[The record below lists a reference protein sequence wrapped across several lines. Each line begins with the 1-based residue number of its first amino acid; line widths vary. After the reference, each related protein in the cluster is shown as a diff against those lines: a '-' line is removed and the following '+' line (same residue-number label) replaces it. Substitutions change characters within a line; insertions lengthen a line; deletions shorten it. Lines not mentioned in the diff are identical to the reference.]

1 MGMDTHTTPAP
12 TTNDILSAFLDSS
25 APISKVA
32 DQLRMS
38 VEDLAEWL
46 AIRAPLIRTLTDVV
60 EHRARFKVFSAELVA
75 VDSLK
80 AIAEAD
86 RDPERRRKASTKILC
101 HAAIF
106 RRPAPRQTAG
116 RGADPAKPDLLRT
129 PRDPDP
135 TDPTSPPPTAADLIS
150 PKPLSRAS
158 PSVARAKTTGI
169 AIAASVAIAPT
180 ESVSPAKPRELPTKP
195 AADHPAAPAIQLPA
209 SLHAEPAADTLPHPP
224 QPPAVPQ
231 PDLKAQL
238 SAPPAPASPRH
249 PAPAPLSPHADIIP
263 SGPTPTPTPT
273 SPPPPDAS
281 PQPTPQPTPK
291 PAADP
296 KWPLRPPLHTTRW

>member
-1 MGMDTHTTPAP
+1 MDTNTTPAP

-38 VEDLAEWL
+38 VEDLAAWL
-46 AIRAPLIRTLTDVV
+46 ANRAPLIRSLTDVV
-60 EHRARFKVFSAELVA
+60 ELRTRFKVFSAELVA

-86 RDPERRRKASTKILC
+86 RDPERRRRASTKILC

-116 RGADPAKPDLLRT
+116 RGTDPTKPDLLRA
-129 PRDPDP
+129 PRDSDR
-135 TDPTSPPPTAADLIS
+135 TDPTSPPPTAAARIS
-150 PKPLSRAS
+150 PKPISPDSR
-158 PSVARAKTTGI
+158 PVAPAPK
-169 AIAASVAIAPT
+169 ASVAIAPT
-180 ESVSPAKPRELPTKP
+180 NAVSPVTPRELPTEL
-195 AADHPAAPAIQLPA
+195 AAPQ
-209 SLHAEPAADTLPHPP
+209 PP
-224 QPPAVPQ
+224 QPPVLPQ
-231 PDLKAQL
+231 PPERAPNS
-238 SAPPAPASPRH
+238 SAIPTSPSHPAPVPASPPANIVHIAPTSSPAPA
-249 PAPAPLSPHADIIP
+249 
-263 SGPTPTPTPT
+263 
-273 SPPPPDAS
+273 AS
-281 PQPTPQPTPK
+281 PQPAPQPTPK